1 MAITADWKIGAQNA
15 AFASIDHVLTLS
27 GGCCRRE
34 HGSVK
39 RFWDDATA
47 FRIRLF
53 GHFDI
58 VCFLVGIGASTDQPF
73 FEKIGKHNCTLPHRM
88 AISTLSASWLML
100 APTRLSLQFFGG
112 QHHCIMLL

>member
-15 AFASIDHVLTLS
+15 TFASIDHVLTLS
-27 GGCCRRE
+27 GGCSRCE

-58 VCFLVGIGASTDQPF
+58 VCFLVGIGA
-73 FEKIGKHNCTLPHRM
+73 KHNCTLPHRM

-100 APTRLSLQFFGG
+100 APTRLSLQLFGG